1 MNMVI
6 ASADIDDEEF
16 LRAFHDCELPAAC
29 FRHGDHLRL
38 AWLQLHRVPAGEAL
52 ERVRTGIRRFAA
64 HHGVPHIFHETMT
77 TAWVRLLATHRE
89 PDFAQFIRENEHRL
103 NRDLLY
109 RFWTPDAL
117 NSEAAKRGWLAP
129 DREALPNAPSS
140 VCLY

>member
-1 MNMVI
+1 MSMVI
-6 ASADIDDEEF
+6 ASADIGDEEF

-38 AWLQLHRVPAGEAL
+38 AWLYLHRVPADEAL

-64 HHGVPHIFHETMT
+64 HHGVSHIFHETLT

-89 PDFAQFIRENEHRL
+89 PDFAQFIRENEQRL
-103 NRDLLY
+103 NRDFLY

-129 DREALPNAPSS
+129 DREALPS
-140 VCLY
+140 